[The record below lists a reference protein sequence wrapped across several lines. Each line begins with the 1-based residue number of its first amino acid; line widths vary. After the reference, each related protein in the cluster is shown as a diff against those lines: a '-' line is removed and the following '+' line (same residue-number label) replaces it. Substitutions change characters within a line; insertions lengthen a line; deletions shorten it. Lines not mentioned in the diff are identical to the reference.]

1 MEAPTPPLPP
11 LDAVNVNGGTSG
23 RGEAALLTP
32 SSPPPAAL
40 SGPHLCPS
48 FPRLRLQRRGGAAA
62 PSLAADLYTK
72 ASEARGQIS
81 GGNKSNLQVSI
92 SCARHPLSWAFAM
105 RNRSQAHAAVW
116 EVKPNTSLSAVVAC
130 HYEKVVRMNACS

>member
-81 GGNKSNLQVSI
+81 GGNKSNLQV
-92 SCARHPLSWAFAM
+92 CARHPLS
-105 RNRSQAHAAVW
+105 
-116 EVKPNTSLSAVVAC
+116 C
-130 HYEKVVRMNACS
+130 HEESKSSPRRALGGEAEWWHVTMEK